1 MAIPRYWR
9 EIDSRYN
16 LVGTQCGNCGDIDF
30 PPRAVCPKCGRKS
43 IGKMQRLPLAGH
55 GTVVSY
61 TVVHDA
67 PKGFESVTPYILA
80 IVELE
85 EGARLTAQIIDC
97 EADEVGIG
105 MPVDAS
111 FRRLGQEGES
121 GIIYYGYK
129 FKPTTGS
136 LRTDS
141 QGS

>member
-1 MAIPRYWR
+1 MAIPRFWR

-16 LVGTQCGNCGDIDF
+16 LVGTKCGNCGDIDF

-43 IGKMQRLPLAGH
+43 VGKMERLPLTGH

-67 PKGFESVTPYILA
+67 PKGFETIIPYVLA

-85 EGARLTAQIIDC
+85 EGARLTTQIIDC
-97 EADEVGIG
+97 EPSEIGIG
-105 MPVDAS
+105 MPVHAA
-111 FRRLGQEGES
+111 FRKLGQEGES

-129 FKPTTGS
+129 FRPTGS
-136 LRTDS
+136 A
-141 QGS
+141 